1 MCWADGVRYA
11 RLKELEVREETLKLV
26 AGLVGLDKVRSQM
39 RMISLRREFL
49 QERDRARGMS
59 TFSFFSRQYQLTNV
73 ERGVR
78 DTDDLDRHD
87 AGD

>member
-1 MCWADGVRYA
+1 MGWADDARYA

-49 QERDRARGMS
+49 QERDKARVGMS
-59 TFSFFSRQYQLTNV
+59 TSFFFSCRSQLT
-73 ERGVR
+73 ELG
-78 DTDDLDRHD
+78 TW
-87 AGD
+87 G

>member
-1 MCWADGVRYA
+1 MCRADGVRYA

-59 TFSFFSRQYQLTNV
+59 TFSFLFTSVPIDECGTW
-73 ERGVR
+73 G
-78 DTDDLDRHD
+78 
-87 AGD
+87 